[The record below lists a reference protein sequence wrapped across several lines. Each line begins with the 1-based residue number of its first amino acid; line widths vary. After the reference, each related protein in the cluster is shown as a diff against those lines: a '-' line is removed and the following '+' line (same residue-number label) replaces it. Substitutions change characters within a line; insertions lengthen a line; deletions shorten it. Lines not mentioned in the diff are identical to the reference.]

1 MAENLLTMWE
11 ALGLILSTGSEENT
25 HAHRKEKE
33 TPKGILILAFLTNWE
48 MQRSL
53 CLDSNHGPAG
63 QNYRDRTHSFGLSDS
78 PTHCIYRVLVAPRTE
93 ECRPTRPAWG
103 GGRVPSWRCLGN
115 SSVYS
120 IAAHPESSAPALTF
134 CSFTGLTG
142 KEKWNHPRS
151 LESRD

>member
-1 MAENLLTMWE
+1 MAENLPTLWE
-11 ALGLILSTGSEENT
+11 ALGPILSTGSEENT

-33 TPKGILILAFLTNWE
+33 IPKGIPILAFLTNWE

-53 CLDSNHGPAG
+53 CLDSNMALL
-63 QNYRDRTHSFGLSDS
+63 DRTTETGHTFLVCQTLQRTAFTESLW
-78 PTHCIYRVLVAPRTE
+78 PQEQWRVEQPVQPGAGAG
-93 ECRPTRPAWG
+93 CR
-103 GGRVPSWRCLGN
+103 SWRCLGN

-120 IAAHPESSAPALTF
+120 IAAHPESSVPALTF
-134 CSFTGLTG
+134 CSFAGLTG